1 MVFSSSNQQPPN
13 PLARHTPAVIVKRE
27 PLDINHPEWNTLRFL
42 GLQGDT
48 PPGSPLSTVQAFV
61 NLMRH
66 QEQLGTR
73 FATPIGM
80 VQTEQPTVAFQTAAR
95 QIQHTYWRQLKDILG
110 SSSRVKRHFK
120 SLNPLIRQLQFTG
133 VMIING
139 KHVLPHRW
147 PLPSDQ
153 QLKTSIR
160 GNRYGRLVV
169 LDNLSK
175 GRCQC
180 RCDCGK
186 QTIVR
191 RKHLV
196 AGRTKSCGCLRSEF
210 DQRQSDRKTGQSF
223 IRSGQISL

>member
-1 MVFSSSNQQPPN
+1 MAFSLAHSQPPN
-13 PLARHTPAVIVKRE
+13 QFARHAIKVVIERAAF
-27 PLDINHPEWNTLRFL
+27 DANHPEWNTLRFL
-42 GLQGDT
+42 GFQNCA
-48 PPGSPLSTVQAFV
+48 PPGSPSSTGQTFV
-61 NLMRH
+61 NLIRH
-66 QEQLGTR
+66 QGQLGTR
-73 FATPIGM
+73 YATPIGM
-80 VQTEQPTVAFQTAAR
+80 VQAEQPTVAFLTAAR
-95 QIQHTYWRQLKDILG
+95 QLQHAYWKQLKDILG
-110 SSSRVKRHFK
+110 SSSRVKRQFK
-120 SLNPLIRQLQFTG
+120 NLNPLIRQLQFTG

-139 KHVLPHRW
+139 KHVLPHCW
-147 PLPSDQ
+147 QLPRDQ
-153 QLKTSIR
+153 QLKASIR
-160 GNRYGRLVV
+160 GKRYGRLVV